1 MRLFKKKQF
10 GKGGGTTTNQ
20 AGGPRM
26 NQPGLSP
33 SWAIKK
39 KLTRKKTGLNGEVY
53 VLDRLGAQQSE
64 AQNLASIVLVSNQ
77 EPNCLSKN

>member
-1 MRLFKKKQF
+1 
-10 GKGGGTTTNQ
+10 
-20 AGGPRM
+20 M

-39 KLTRKKTGLNGEVY
+39 KLTRKKAGLNGEVY